1 MRLQRRK
8 VGNFCILVVKLA
20 PILHNNHS
28 TCWNTFVPTW
38 RHGTQTI
45 TPCDS
50 FTTLPAIIPPTNQ
63 ASQVHKYKYK
73 TAADW
78 SSNNHQPCQVQ
89 TWTPDVT
96 NPKAK
101 QHIQSNLET
110 PQILYRNQ
118 RETPTK
124 ETRPIRFVCGDGF
137 WLQCATKSG
146 ENRRQWGNLWKWS
159 MWAAFSGCILS
170 FSAFSK
176 NPWQILRV
184 GSTLKYKWLWVGLS
198 WKWSWTNCL
207 SLDCAGLS

>member
-8 VGNFCILVVKLA
+8 VGNFCIHVVKLA

-78 SSNNHQPCQVQ
+78 SSNNRQPCQVQ

-118 RETPTK
+118 REAPTK
-124 ETRPIRFVCGDGF
+124 DRRNSSHRWKIYLSDSRMSFKSCLIKLCWKIKSKSYSKLN
-137 WLQCATKSG
+137 WL
-146 ENRRQWGNLWKWS
+146 KWN
-159 MWAAFSGCILS
+159 ILVLYL
-170 FSAFSK
+170 SK
-176 NPWQILRV
+176 FR
-184 GSTLKYKWLWVGLS
+184 
-198 WKWSWTNCL
+198 
-207 SLDCAGLS
+207 

>member
-28 TCWNTFVPTW
+28 TCWNIFVPTW

-78 SSNNHQPCQVQ
+78 SSNNRQPCQVQ

-118 RETPTK
+118 RETPPK
-124 ETRPIRFVCGDGF
+124 DRRPIRFVCGDGF

-146 ENRRQWGNLWKWS
+146 ENRRQWGNLWKCS
-159 MWAAFSGCILS
+159 MWAAFSGCIWILDFLLS
-170 FSAFSK
+170 QK
-176 NPWQILRV
+176 ILGKV
-184 GSTLKYKWLWVGLS
+184 L
-198 WKWSWTNCL
+198 TNL
-207 SLDCAGLS
+207 ES